1 MLTSAPS
8 SLPLTYSS
16 DDGDVSDGVAESVA
30 TESLTIESIALESVD
45 IDDSGEASVVVVVG
59 SSVDPEQPVFEI
71 ASMDQLLGS
80 MVAQRRFS
88 MALLGTFAG
97 LALALGIVGV
107 YGVTSYLVAQRTR
120 EVGVRLALGA
130 QPSQVV
136 HMVVRQ
142 GMVVAAIGLGVGL
155 IGAIVAG
162 RFMTG
167 LLYGVG
173 PFDVATLAGVTAVI
187 GLATLVANWLPALR
201 AAHVDPLTALRN
213 D

>member
-1 MLTSAPS
+1 
-8 SLPLTYSS
+8 
-16 DDGDVSDGVAESVA
+16 
-30 TESLTIESIALESVD
+30 
-45 IDDSGEASVVVVVG
+45 
-59 SSVDPEQPVFEI
+59 
-71 ASMDQLLGS
+71 
-80 MVAQRRFS
+80 
-88 MALLGTFAG
+88 
-97 LALALGIVGV
+97 
-107 YGVTSYLVAQRTR
+107 
-120 EVGVRLALGA
+120 
-130 QPSQVV
+130 
-136 HMVVRQ
+136 MVVRQ